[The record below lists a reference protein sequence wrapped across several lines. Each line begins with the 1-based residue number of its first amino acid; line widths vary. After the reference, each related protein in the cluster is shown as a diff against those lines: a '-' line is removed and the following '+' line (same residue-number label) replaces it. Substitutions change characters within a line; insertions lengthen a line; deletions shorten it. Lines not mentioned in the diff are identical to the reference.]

1 MVDGLSGQNGHL
13 AAHHV
18 TKELKQE
25 IAPAQIQSP
34 KMVDCLVLAKI
45 FRFRFVQCFL
55 VQVRKAPIA
64 LAKLKKKS
72 NEKKLRQFIF
82 DRT

>member
-25 IAPAQIQSP
+25 IAPAQIQRP

-64 LAKLKKKS
+64 LAKLKKKKQR
-72 NEKKLRQFIF
+72 EKVKTVHF
-82 DRT
+82 